1 MTSVMGSAYDS
12 STHGATSGGR
22 RAAVVNPSGLARVR
36 ASASPGNTPTVTDVV
51 PLSARKHTDAL
62 AGPKPPA
69 ARPSRSSDDNRIPGL
84 LVNFKRPDLARNEPG
99 IGTGTITEEDTRTDY
114 RVDEGDHDRF
124 AHVVQPASAV
134 MEAMITGVPCTA
146 LCGKRWVPSRD
157 PKRYPVCPTCKEIV
171 EGHGFQ
177 VPSG

>member
-1 MTSVMGSAYDS
+1 MW
-12 STHGATSGGR
+12 HPGGM
-22 RAAVVNPSGLARVR
+22 
-36 ASASPGNTPTVTDVV
+36 TDVTPV
-51 PLSARKHTDAL
+51 EEVA
-62 AGPKPPA
+62 PA
-69 ARPSRSSDDNRIPGL
+69 
-84 LVNFKRPDLARNEPG
+84 
-99 IGTGTITEEDTRTDY
+99 

-171 EGHGFQ
+171 ETAGFRL
-177 VPSG
+177 PSG